1 MIAALLILALSL
13 ACSEA
18 RADIYRYL
26 NEEGVECFTD
36 TPTSRAAVRVM
47 KEKAA
52 SRRKAPQRN
61 IPPSPS
67 PAETAPK
74 TSSDHLASVQT
85 CPPAD
90 LLLPVSG
97 RITSPVGLRHDPID
111 GVVRDHKGVD
121 IATPEGTPVRPV
133 AAGIVTF
140 SGYRSG
146 YGNTVIVRHDDGTIT
161 LYAHNSTNL
170 KHEGEPVDRSS
181 TIAFSGSTGRTTGP
195 HLHFE
200 AWKDGVNMTA
210 SFIPGAASSHGA
222 GPENDGIRRSIQADG
237 TLVFSNLP

>member
-1 MIAALLILALSL
+1 MIVALLFLTLSL

-26 NEEGVECFTD
+26 NEDGVECFTD
-36 TPTSRAAVRVM
+36 TPTSRTAVKVM
-47 KEKAA
+47 KEKVA
-52 SRRKAPQRN
+52 SHRKTSQRN
-61 IPPSPS
+61 VPPPC
-67 PAETAPK
+67 PPVETAQK
-74 TSSDHLASVQT
+74 TSSDHVTSLPAF
-85 CPPAD
+85 PPAD

-97 RITSPVGLRHDPID
+97 RITSPVGFRHDPID

-170 KHEGEPVDRSS
+170 KNEGEPVDRSS

-210 SFIPGAASSHGA
+210 SFIPGAASSRGA
-222 GPENDGIRRSIQADG
+222 GQNDGIRRSIQADG
-237 TLVFSNLP
+237 TLVFTNLP

>member
-1 MIAALLILALSL
+1 MIVALLFLTLSL

-18 RADIYRYL
+18 CADIYRYL
-26 NEEGVECFTD
+26 NEDGVECFTD
-36 TPTSRAAVRVM
+36 TPTSRTAVKVM
-47 KEKAA
+47 KEKWT

-61 IPPSPS
+61 VPPP
-67 PAETAPK
+67 PPPVENAQK
-74 TSSDHLASVQT
+74 TCSDHLASLPT
-85 CPPAD
+85 SPPAD

-97 RITSPVGLRHDPID
+97 RITSPLGLRHDPID

-210 SFIPGAASSHGA
+210 SFIPGAASSRGA
-222 GPENDGIRRSIQADG
+222 EPDNDGIRRSIQADG
-237 TLVFSNLP
+237 TLVFTNLP